1 MERITYFIR
10 ENLRLL
16 IGLFVVLFIVVLSV
30 SLVLNRKSTTVSV
43 NDQTFKVMVADSDKE
58 RANGLSGKNRL
69 SDNQGML
76 FIFDKADY
84 HSFWM
89 NKMKFSIDIIYIKD
103 NKVTTVI
110 ENAKAP
116 SSSNDNLEIFKPAV
130 ESDRVLEIN
139 SGLAKKYGIKEGT
152 EIKIIN
158 L

>member
-1 MERITYFIR
+1 MERVSYFVK
-10 ENLRLL
+10 ETLRLL
-16 IGLFVVLFIVVLSV
+16 IGLFVVLFIVVLFV
-30 SLVLNRKSTTVSV
+30 TLMITRKSTTVSV
-43 NDQTFKVMVADSDKE
+43 NDQTIKVMVADSDEE
-58 RANGLSGKNRL
+58 RSNGLSGKNRL
-69 SDNQGML
+69 NDNQGML

-84 HSFWM
+84 YSFWM

-116 SSSNDNLEIFKPAV
+116 SSTNDNLEIFKPTI
-130 ESDRVLEIN
+130 ESDKILEIN

-152 EIKIIN
+152 EIKINN